1 MSKPAHPHA
10 SGQDNTTAV
19 ESFFQ
24 PIYSLAHRRTVAIE
38 ALARPVHDHTE
49 NPATNS
55 PEQRLSYDLTTCVA
69 HTRRFLEHYEPPC
82 WLCLNVDGVSLETP
96 ERTAALIDAI
106 KGTGVQPES
115 VVLELLEPSLNM
127 SDSLDE
133 NVAALRDAGFL
144 VAIDNFGMQ
153 QANLERIYRL
163 APDLVKFSN
172 NLISN
177 AVQQSRSRTLLSKLV
192 HLMHEA
198 GALVV
203 IEGVETDEEIR
214 IAMESGCD
222 LVQGYFVAPPAA
234 SPETD
239 DTITPRI
246 DAKWDELMGREMLK
260 RKVTRRHLELARQAF
275 VQAAIALMQGTPF
288 SNAATPMLA
297 LPDVLRCFLLDQ
309 EGRQI
314 GKNLNS
320 RLVTNKLGPKF
331 APLADTTGAIWS
343 RRAYF
348 QHAIE
353 QPGVLY
359 MSQPYLSM
367 TDTRSCI
374 TLSMAIEID
383 ESLHVLCADLQMPH

>member
-1 MSKPAHPHA
+1 MSISAPPHA
-10 SGQDNTTAV
+10 AGHHGLSV

-24 PIYSLAHRRTVAIE
+24 PIYSLAHRRTVGVE
-38 ALARPVHDHTE
+38 ALARAAHDHVE
-49 NPATNS
+49 PPSAD
-55 PEQRLSYDLTTCVA
+55 PETRHKLDLAASVA
-69 HTRRFLEHYEPPC
+69 HIGRYLQHFSSPC
-82 WLCLNVDGVSLETP
+82 WICLNVDGATLAVP
-96 ERTAALIDAI
+96 EHTNALVDSI
-106 KGTGVQPES
+106 KNTGIQPES
-115 VVLELLEPSLNM
+115 VVLELLEPTLNLGGVLD
-127 SDSLDE
+127 DSVGILKS
-133 NVAALRDAGFL
+133 AGFL

-153 QANLERIYRL
+153 PANLERIYRL
-163 APDLVKFSN
+163 APDMVKFSSV
-172 NLISN
+172 LINN
-177 AVQQSRSRTLLSKLV
+177 AVSQPRSRSLLSKLV

-203 IEGVETDEEIR
+203 EEGVESEDEVR
-214 IAMESGCD
+214 IALESGCD

-234 SPETD
+234 TPEND
-239 DTITPRI
+239 ETITPRI

-288 SNAATPMLA
+288 SNAATPMLD
-297 LPDVLRCFLLDQ
+297 LPDVLRCFLLNQ

-320 RLVTNKLGPKF
+320 RMSTHTSSPKF

-367 TDTRSCI
+367 TDTRTCV

-383 ESLHVLCADLQMPH
+383 ESLHVLCADLEVQR

>member
-1 MSKPAHPHA
+1 MSISAPPHA
-10 SGQDNTTAV
+10 AGHHGLSV

-24 PIYSLAHRRTVAIE
+24 PIYSLAHRRTVGVE
-38 ALARPVHDHTE
+38 ALVRPAPEHADKSSD
-49 NPATNS
+49 NPETRHK
-55 PEQRLSYDLTTCVA
+55 QDLSASVA
-69 HTRRFLEHYEPPC
+69 HIERYLQHFEPPC
-82 WLCLNVDGVSLETP
+82 WLCLNVDGATLAVP
-96 ERTAALIDAI
+96 EHTNALVDSI
-106 KGTGVQPES
+106 KNTGIQPES
-115 VVLELLEPSLNM
+115 VVLELLEPTLNLG
-127 SDSLDE
+127 SVLDDSVGILKS
-133 NVAALRDAGFL
+133 AGFL

-153 QANLERIYRL
+153 PANLERIYRL
-163 APDLVKFSN
+163 APDMVKFSSV
-172 NLISN
+172 LINN
-177 AVQQSRSRTLLSKLV
+177 AVSQPRSRSLLSKLV

-203 IEGVETDEEIR
+203 EEGVESEDEVR
-214 IAMESGCD
+214 IALESGCD

-234 SPETD
+234 APETD
-239 DTITPRI
+239 ETITPRI

-288 SNAATPMLA
+288 SNAATPMLD
-297 LPDVLRCFLLDQ
+297 LPDVLRCFLLNQ

-320 RLVTNKLGPKF
+320 RMSTHSSSPKF

-367 TDTRSCI
+367 TDTRTCV

-383 ESLHVLCADLQMPH
+383 ESLHVLCADLEVQR

>member
-1 MSKPAHPHA
+1 VL
-10 SGQDNTTAV
+10 D
-19 ESFFQ
+19 
-24 PIYSLAHRRTVAIE
+24 
-38 ALARPVHDHTE
+38 D
-49 NPATNS
+49 
-55 PEQRLSYDLTTCVA
+55 
-69 HTRRFLEHYEPPC
+69 
-82 WLCLNVDGVSLETP
+82 
-96 ERTAALIDAI
+96 
-106 KGTGVQPES
+106 S
-115 VVLELLEPSLNM
+115 VGILKS
-127 SDSLDE
+127 
-133 NVAALRDAGFL
+133 AGFL

-153 QANLERIYRL
+153 PANLERIYRL
-163 APDLVKFSN
+163 APDMVKFSSV
-172 NLISN
+172 LINN
-177 AVQQSRSRTLLSKLV
+177 AVSQPRSRSLLSKLV

-203 IEGVETDEEIR
+203 EEGVESEDEVR
-214 IAMESGCD
+214 IALESGCD

-234 SPETD
+234 APETD
-239 DTITPRI
+239 ETITPRI

-288 SNAATPMLA
+288 SNAATPMLD
-297 LPDVLRCFLLDQ
+297 LPDVLRCFLLNQ

-320 RLVTNKLGPKF
+320 RMSTHSSSPKF

-367 TDTRSCI
+367 TDTRTCV

-383 ESLHVLCADLQMPH
+383 ESLHVLCADLEVQR

>member
-1 MSKPAHPHA
+1 MSSPPPPPAA
-10 SGQDNTTAV
+10 AGLERATAV
-19 ESFFQ
+19 DTFFQ
-24 PIYSLAHRRTVAIE
+24 PIYSLAHRRTVGLE
-38 ALARPVHDHTE
+38 ALARPQHQHAPFQGTPEERHAHDLIACALH
-49 NPATNS
+49 A
-55 PEQRLSYDLTTCVA
+55 
-69 HTRRFLEHYEPPC
+69 RRFLACRGEPR
-82 WLCLNVDGVSLETP
+82 WLCLNVDGATLGQP
-96 ERTAALIDAI
+96 ERTATLVRTLEEI
-106 KGTGVQPES
+106 GVPPET
-115 VVLELLEPSLNM
+115 VVLELLDSAGDDVDDLSVSL
-127 SDSLDE
+127 LKE
-133 NVAALRDAGFL
+133 AGFL
-144 VAIDNFGMQ
+144 IAIDNFGVQ
-153 QANLERIYRL
+153 QTNLELIYRL
-163 APDLVKFSN
+163 EPDLVKFGHRLVRS
-172 NLISN
+172 
-177 AVQQSRSRTLLSKLV
+177 AVTEPRSRQLLSRLV

-203 IEGVETDEEIR
+203 VAGVETDEDVR
-214 IAMESGCD
+214 IALESGCD
-222 LVQGYFVAPPAA
+222 LVQGFFVAAPA
-234 SPETD
+234 SEPEGD

-260 RKVTRRHLELARQAF
+260 RKVTRRHLELSRQAF

-297 LPDVLRCFLLDQ
+297 LPDVLRCFLLDH

-314 GKNLNS
+314 GTNLNS
-320 RLVTNKLGPKF
+320 RLVTAKPGLKF
-331 APLADTTGAIWS
+331 APLADTTGAVWS

-383 ESLHVLCADLQMPH
+383 EALHVLCADLKMPH